1 MLKLVASLFLSKS
14 GSDSVRV
21 QVSLFVFAPTIT
33 PKIKLIFNFIT
44 PSGLNRFKVFFY
56 EKQAPRP
63 LSDLVFF
70 LSGKKLLNNSGMGR
84 PATVALEKN

>member
-33 PKIKLIFNFIT
+33 PKIKLMINFIT
-44 PSGLNRFKVFFY
+44 PSFGLGGGGPTTPPHCCFACASASEAR
-56 EKQAPRP
+56 RR
-63 LSDLVFF
+63 
-70 LSGKKLLNNSGMGR
+70 G
-84 PATVALEKN
+84 